1 MDNEN
6 LVVETTTVAER
17 MDTLIEDILQLLEE
31 KKYMAARQLLL
42 ENNAVDIAEVL
53 EEIMDEMDVDRA
65 VIMFRTLPKDISA
78 DVFAYM
84 NSEDQVDIIGAITYS
99 ELNYIMEE
107 LAFDDLIDVLEEL
120 PANLVDKILNQ
131 TTKEERDLINTFL
144 KYPENSAG
152 SLMTIDYVELSRDMT
167 VAQAMAHIKEVG
179 IDSETVY
186 TCYVKDN
193 KRHLEGIVS
202 LRALVVA
209 PDDDLVEEYMHEDI
223 MAVNVYE
230 DQEEVSNLFK
240 RYGYLAI
247 PVVDNE
253 NRIVGIITVDDIMD
267 VVEEETTEDIE
278 RMAGVIDF
286 DDSDTEYLDMSVW
299 RHVKARLPWLFF
311 LMCSYVITGGI
322 ISGFEEALSKMV
334 CLVSYMP
341 MLMGTGGNSG
351 SQSATLIIRGM
362 SLDEIDP
369 SDWLK
374 VLWKELRISCTIGV
388 LLSIL
393 NFARICLMDGEGP
406 MVALAVSASMFVIV
420 IAAKSIGGLLP
431 MAAKRLGIDPALMAS
446 PMISS
451 LTDMVSVVTYFTMA
465 TTILGI

>member
-1 MDNEN
+1 MENEN

-152 SLMTIDYVELSRDMT
+152 SLMTIDYVELSREMT

>member
-1 MDNEN
+1 MENEN
-6 LVVETTTVAER
+6 LIVETTTVAER

-31 KKYMAARQLLL
+31 KKYMAARQMLL

-65 VIMFRTLPKDISA
+65 VIMFRTLPKDISTE
-78 DVFAYM
+78 VFSYM
-84 NSEDQVDIIGAITYS
+84 NSEDQVDIISAITDS
-99 ELNYIMEE
+99 EISYIMEE
-107 LAFDDLIDVLEEL
+107 LAFDDMIDVLEEL
-120 PANLVDKILNQ
+120 PANLVDKILNH
-131 TTKEERDLINTFL
+131 TSKEERNLINTFL
-144 KYPENSAG
+144 KYPENCAG

-167 VAQAMAHIKEVG
+167 VAEAMAHIKEVG

-186 TCYVKDN
+186 TCYVKDRGR
-193 KRHLEGIVS
+193 KLLGVVS

-209 PDDDLVEEYMHEDI
+209 PDDAYVEEYMHEDI
-223 MAVNVYE
+223 QVVNVYE

-253 NRIVGIITVDDIMD
+253 YRLVGIITVDDIMD

-286 DDSDTEYLDMSVW
+286 DDSDTEYLDISVW
-299 RHVKARLPWLFF
+299 RHVNNRLPWLFF
-311 LMCSYVITGGI
+311 LMCSYVVTGGI

-369 SDWLK
+369 SDWPK
-374 VLWKELRISCTIGV
+374 VLWKELRISCVIGV
-388 LLSIL
+388 LLSVL
-393 NFARICLMDGEGP
+393 NFGRICLMDGEGA
-406 MVALAVSASMFVIV
+406 MVAFAVSASMFVIV

>member
-1 MDNEN
+1 MENEN
-6 LVVETTTVAER
+6 IIVETTTVAER
-17 MDTLIEDILQLLEE
+17 MDTLIEDILELLEE

-65 VIMFRTLPKDISA
+65 VIMFRTLPKDLSA
-78 DVFAYM
+78 DVFAYL

-99 ELNYIMEE
+99 EVSYIMEE

-120 PANLVDKILNQ
+120 PANLVDKILIQ
-131 TTKEERDLINTFL
+131 TPKEERDLINTFL

-209 PDDDLVEEYMHEDI
+209 PDDDLVEEYMHQDI
-223 MAVNVYE
+223 TAVNVYE

-278 RMAGVIDF
+278 RMAGVLDF
-286 DDSDTEYLDMSVW
+286 EDHDTEYLDISVW
-299 RHVKARLPWLFF
+299 RHVKSRLPWLFF
-311 LMCSYVITGGI
+311 LMCSYVVTGGI
-322 ISGFEEALSKMV
+322 IAGFEEALSKMV

-351 SQSATLIIRGM
+351 SQSATLVIRGM

-369 SDWLK
+369 SDWFH
-374 VLWKELRISCTIGV
+374 VLWKELRISFVIGI
-388 LLSIL
+388 LLSVL
-393 NFARICLMDGEGP
+393 NFGRIMLMDGEGAL
-406 MVALAVSASMFVIV
+406 VALAVSASMFVIV
-420 IAAKSIGGLLP
+420 LAAKCIGGMLP
-431 MAAKRLGIDPALMAS
+431 MAAKKLGIDPALMAS

-465 TTILGI
+465 TSILGI